1 MLSPW
6 LLLVRS
12 LPPMNKKMS
21 RRIWRLGRRL
31 KQPIGTGDKENI
43 DLKGDKDDKDCV
55 NLVANERKLSSDP
68 LCLFTTGLGFLSED
82 KSRLRAVFKSAGSKH
97 KCFDTFVAH
106 PSLFCLVCWWA
117 WRHACNFAA
126 NVLNINFV
134 VAREIGL
141 GSAFQLR
148 DLCGW
153 ILTRRFG
160 MKDPFHIEHKVPQ
173 ASQTS

>member
-1 MLSPW
+1 
-6 LLLVRS
+6 
-12 LPPMNKKMS
+12 MNKKMS
-21 RRIWRLGRRL
+21 RRIWRLGRKL
-31 KQPIGTGDKENI
+31 KQPIGTGDEENI